1 MYASYKQQQTLQHF
15 IIQLCGVYYAPASLW
30 LLVWT
35 KQWTDKNGS
44 NKFIYNT
51 KLRWKKIIYR
61 SSDHTIMVALIGL
74 SSNLILLL
82 RLVKSSCWEVI
93 IITAS
98 STHKNEEC
106 HQIHQN
112 ERIYIQSD
120 ITNMFTYMILTF
132 NSMVSSVSSV
142 VVELQTSGGPWRK
155 NCW

>member
-1 MYASYKQQQTLQHF
+1 MQLNKSYITYREKNVRDSPSIIPRMLTKYDMYASYKQQQTLQHF

-61 SSDHTIMVALIGL
+61 SSDHTIMVALISL

-106 HQIHQN
+106 HQIH
-112 ERIYIQSD
+112 
-120 ITNMFTYMILTF
+120 
-132 NSMVSSVSSV
+132 
-142 VVELQTSGGPWRK
+142 
-155 NCW
+155 